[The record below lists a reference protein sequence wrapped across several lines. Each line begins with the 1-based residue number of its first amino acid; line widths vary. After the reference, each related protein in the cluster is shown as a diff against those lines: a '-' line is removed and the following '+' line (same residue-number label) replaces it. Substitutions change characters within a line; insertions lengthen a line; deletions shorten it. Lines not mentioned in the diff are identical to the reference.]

1 MGVRNVMTPPENIAT
16 RRAHPPGNI
25 SISSLSPMS
34 ALTATPS
41 TSYKS
46 LLILPPKGSN
56 QSHAPSISSPLI
68 PESLSKNKAFILP
81 AASSM
86 STSKTSLVTKPS
98 NSSNASSSSWSKKQI
113 KGKAVLARPDQKQ
126 AQRKDNETWLRT
138 HKATFKCSTLLF
150 KEVKDGMCH
159 AKSFQSAD
167 SIAEF
172 FNNSIGADMISGRE
186 IEEGVKNGLAGMYP
200 PKRGRPTII
209 SDEDTKNIAA
219 LVYSSSVIE
228 QANCEAS
235 RLSRSELQSMVGEIV
250 NKKLKKEGHTEI
262 NDVSFFE
269 RVQKI
274 NSVLCEVGS
283 PDKRELLRSLW
294 LTFGQQKKT
303 LCQLGAILDREFI
316 WSSTER

>member
-1 MGVRNVMTPPENIAT
+1 
-16 RRAHPPGNI
+16 
-25 SISSLSPMS
+25 
-34 ALTATPS
+34 
-41 TSYKS
+41 
-46 LLILPPKGSN
+46 
-56 QSHAPSISSPLI
+56 
-68 PESLSKNKAFILP
+68 
-81 AASSM
+81 
-86 STSKTSLVTKPS
+86 
-98 NSSNASSSSWSKKQI
+98 
-113 KGKAVLARPDQKQ
+113 
-126 AQRKDNETWLRT
+126 
-138 HKATFKCSTLLF
+138 
-150 KEVKDGMCH
+150 MCH

-235 RLSRSELQSMVGEIV
+235 RLSRSKLQSMVGEIV